1 MYREK
6 RRRVYERRRKR
17 MLIPAIYFLAE
28 VILVWL
34 ILSLIQL
41 NFYFDEWNIW
51 SLIIFIV
58 SFIYSTFKT
67 IHVYS
72 RQKNYPSSKKDKL

>member
-17 MLIPAIYFLAE
+17 MLIPAIYFVAE
-28 VILVWL
+28 VVLAWL

-41 NFYFDEWNIW
+41 NFNFTEWSIW
-51 SLIIFIV
+51 GLLIFIISV
-58 SFIYSTFKT
+58 LYSTFKT
-67 IHVYS
+67 IHVYR
-72 RQKNYPSSKKDKL
+72 RQKSYPTTTKNER

>member
-28 VILVWL
+28 VVLVWL

-41 NFYFDEWNIW
+41 NFYFDEWSIW
-51 SLIIFIV
+51 SLLIFIV
-58 SFIYSTFKT
+58 SVIYSTFKT
-67 IHVYS
+67 IHVYR
-72 RQKNYPSSKKDKL
+72 RQKSYPITKKDER

>member
-17 MLIPAIYFLAE
+17 VLLPAIYFLAE

-41 NFYFDEWNIW
+41 NFYFYEWSIW
-51 SLIIFIV
+51 SLFIFFV
-58 SFIYSTFKT
+58 SVIYSTFKT
-67 IHVYS
+67 IHIYR
-72 RQKNYPSSKKDKL
+72 RQRNYPDIKKDKL